1 MYIFLVRALGNGLF
15 DINDMI
21 IAYDYYSIVPTF
33 HSHYVMSLHHVGFY
47 L

>member
-1 MYIFLVRALGNGLF
+1 MALEKGLF

-21 IAYDYYSIVPTF
+21 IAYDHYFLGRTF
-33 HSHYVMSLHHVGFY
+33 HSHYVMSLHHVSFY